1 MQSRVENERKIKVFL
16 LVNQWLLMYSFCF
29 MEVLSVIENTPSVV
43 WVQIGLTLIFTAILG
58 VVVRKIL
65 KNLRQMES
73 LPEWIRT
80 LCDSFFLPSAW
91 LIWGY
96 GVLFSIETL
105 VGATSIVIS
114 VLSIAKLRNI
124 FFVTFATWILLRWKF
139 HFQTVLSRQMNKR
152 ESAAQDQALVRAI
165 GKVVTIFILAVSGL
179 MILDILDVQLTALLA
194 FGGIGGVA
202 IGFAGKDIV
211 ANFFGGVMIH
221 LNRHFSIGEWIMSP
235 NKHFEGVVEDIGW
248 YMTRIRTFERR
259 PTYIPNAVFIDAIV
273 ENPGRMYNR
282 RIKETIGL
290 RYEDVKKV
298 DPIIQ
303 DIRKYLQG
311 HPDID
316 QTKFLFVHFMRF
328 GSHSLDIEVYCFTKT
343 TNWGTWREV
352 QQGIFLD
359 IAEIIASH
367 SAEIAFPTNTVH
379 IESSIPIKC
388 PKNGKDHF

>member
-1 MQSRVENERKIKVFL
+1 
-16 LVNQWLLMYSFCF
+16 
-29 MEVLSVIENTPSVV
+29 MEILSVFKNTSSSL
-43 WVQIGLTLIFTAILG
+43 WIQLGLILCFTALLG
-58 VVVRKIL
+58 VVVRKVFRRL
-65 KNLRQMES
+65 KQLHS
-73 LPEWIRT
+73 LPEWVRT
-80 LCDSFFLPSAW
+80 LCDSFYLPSAW

-105 VGATSIVIS
+105 VDATDVAIS
-114 VLSIAKLRNI
+114 VESIAKLRNI
-124 FFVTFATWILLRWKF
+124 FFVSFATWILLRWKSGY
-139 HFQTVLSRQMNKR
+139 QQVINTRMR
-152 ESAAQDQALVRAI
+152 RRASAAQDLALVRAI

-179 MILDILDVQLTALLA
+179 IVLDILEVQLTALLA

-235 NKHFEGVVEDIGW
+235 NKHFEGTVEDIGW

-259 PTYIPNAVFIDAIV
+259 PTFIPNAVFIDAIV

-303 DIRKYLQG
+303 DIRQYLQQ

-316 QTKFLFVHFMRF
+316 QTKILFVHFMTF
-328 GSHSLDIEVYCFTKT
+328 GPHSLDIEVYCFTKT
-343 TNWGTWREV
+343 TDWGTWREV
-352 QQGIFLD
+352 QQGIFLA
-359 IAEIIASH
+359 IADIIASH
-367 SAEIAFPTNTVH
+367 GAEIAFPTNTVH
-379 IESSIPIKC
+379 IASKTP
-388 PKNGKDHF
+388 